1 MNQSGQLRSKLR
13 QATIAW
19 ISLVLSGPIMLGA
32 VYLVQADFEASL
44 PAEYELY
51 FFVGGALSGLASL
64 IGYRN
69 FRRAVQAQAANA
81 EAYMQRMMQAMM
93 LGMSLADIPF
103 FIGLMGW
110 VVGGFM
116 RTALALAVLT
126 VLLQLRLKPPSA

>member
-1 MNQSGQLRSKLR
+1 MNQSEQLRSKLR

-19 ISLVLSGPIMLGA
+19 VSLVFSGPIMLGA
-32 VYLVQADFEASL
+32 IYLAQADFEGSL

-51 FFVGGALSGLASL
+51 FLVGGALSGLASL

-93 LGMSLADIPF
+93 FGMSLADIPF

-110 VVGGFM
+110 VIGGFV
-116 RTALALAVLT
+116 RTALALTVLT